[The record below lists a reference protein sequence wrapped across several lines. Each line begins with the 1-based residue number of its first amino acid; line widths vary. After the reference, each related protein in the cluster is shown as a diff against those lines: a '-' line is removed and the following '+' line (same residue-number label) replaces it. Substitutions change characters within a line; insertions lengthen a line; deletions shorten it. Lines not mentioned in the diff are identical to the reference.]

1 MLAKTLLKLNLIGN
15 LDVSYMEHNNIAYG
29 YINSPSTFYMSS
41 SAVVTSLDGRV
52 EERVDD
58 NRSRSVL
65 LLSNLRL
72 SRFRHLWLSS
82 LIFLAD
88 FNLRSFDVTSR
99 FCVSDFF
106 FWKNSLHFCS
116 SCCSFGERRSSSSTR
131 ICGTRAI
138 PSEWLLYTVISR
150 SLCFCPRYNVQ
161 CALKFQQVAENVNNV
176 RVGCLNLW
184 NSVWTSVKFKTSLNN
199 PREYKSDKGSLP
211 ILWKLPF

>member
-72 SRFRHLWLSS
+72 SRFRHL
-82 LIFLAD
+82 
-88 FNLRSFDVTSR
+88 
-99 FCVSDFF
+99 
-106 FWKNSLHFCS
+106 
-116 SCCSFGERRSSSSTR
+116 
-131 ICGTRAI
+131 
-138 PSEWLLYTVISR
+138 
-150 SLCFCPRYNVQ
+150 
-161 CALKFQQVAENVNNV
+161 
-176 RVGCLNLW
+176 
-184 NSVWTSVKFKTSLNN
+184 
-199 PREYKSDKGSLP
+199 
-211 ILWKLPF
+211 